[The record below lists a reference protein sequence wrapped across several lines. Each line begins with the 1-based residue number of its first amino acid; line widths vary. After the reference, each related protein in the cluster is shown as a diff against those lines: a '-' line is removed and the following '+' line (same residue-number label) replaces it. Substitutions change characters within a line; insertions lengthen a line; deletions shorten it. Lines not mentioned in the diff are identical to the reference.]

1 MSHRKRNKKPRGF
14 SEPWSKPAYDL
25 FSDMLDVH
33 GPEKRQALNGV
44 SLSIAGAAALSSAF
58 GGCFFAIEKGGV
70 GIVPGWLI
78 GLVVAVIV
86 FNLVMGWLKADRYYR
101 P

>member
-1 MSHRKRNKKPRGF
+1 MGRRKRKRPKGF
-14 SEPWSKPAYDL
+14 SEPWSKPVYDA
-25 FSDMLDVH
+25 FSNMLDKH
-33 GPEKRQALNGV
+33 GPEKREALNGV
-44 SLSIAGAAALSSAF
+44 SLWIAASAALSSAF

-86 FNLVMGWLKADRYYR
+86 FNFVMGWLKADRYYR